1 MNINKIITHKYFHY
15 TAIAL
20 MIFNIIGYVSIQ
32 SMECVLIFG
41 AAAYAANHFT
51 KNRALDILI
60 GLFVANVLFGC
71 GRVKENFTSSSIVKN
86 LTNVVEGLDEDECKV
101 NEKGECPEGCDPD
114 ETKRCKKKVQIAA
127 KKALS
132 VALSGGL

>member
-32 SMECVLIFG
+32 SMECVLVFG
-41 AAAYAANHFT
+41 AASYAANHFT
-51 KNRALDILI
+51 KNRALDIFI

-71 GRVKENFTSSSIVKN
+71 GRVKEGFVEANTTALDKVKDVAAEVDAKACECVPDDDGN
-86 LTNVVEGLDEDECKV
+86 CVKKEALITASNKINEAVEGL
-101 NEKGECPEGCDPD
+101 
-114 ETKRCKKKVQIAA
+114 
-127 KKALS
+127 KKA
-132 VALSGGL
+132 GL

>member
-51 KNRALDILI
+51 KNRALDIFI

-71 GRVKENFTSSSIVKN
+71 GRVKEGFVEANAPPSDKVTLLGADLDGAVKKCAVDEESEGGKCVKKEA
-86 LTNVVEGLDEDECKV
+86 LTDACNKIKCVADDLKKNGL
-101 NEKGECPEGCDPD
+101 
-114 ETKRCKKKVQIAA
+114 
-127 KKALS
+127 
-132 VALSGGL
+132 